1 MNLLEIGS
9 DKLNLIV
16 QQIHRIMIDM
26 EDITFVLVGTT
37 YSGITALVTVSLV
50 VCCLSKW
57 DELKKLGGKRLFKFI
72 DLVVMVWEKFKTELV
87 VIEA

>member
-1 MNLLEIGS
+1 
-9 DKLNLIV
+9 
-16 QQIHRIMIDM
+16 MIDM

-57 DELKKLGGKRLFKFI
+57 DEQKKLGGKRLFKFI